1 MTQSDQANKTSPGQA
16 NPPGEDVRALVA
28 RYGLKRAGAR
38 LPLAEYTAQLWQR
51 RHFVLEFSRAT
62 NASGYARS
70 FLGQAWQVLTPL
82 LNAAVYYLIFGLLIG
97 TRKGVDNFL
106 AYLVIGVFV
115 FQFIQ
120 SSVTS
125 GARSLQ
131 SHRSL
136 ARTLHFPRAVFP
148 ISSTVIALEQL
159 LASLVVL
166 VPIVLF
172 TGEPVRLQWLL
183 IVPAL
188 ALQIPFC
195 AGLAFIF
202 ARIGSKIPDVSQM
215 LPFGLR
221 VWFYASGIMFSI
233 PAVTKTR
240 PQARAIM
247 EANPATIYVD
257 LCRSAFLE
265 SGNAAGPGEWFQGLA
280 WAVGVL
286 VIGYVFFWKAEES
299 YGRD

>member
-1 MTQSDQANKTSPGQA
+1 MTQAQTSKTSPGNGQ
-16 NPPGEDVRALVA
+16 PSPKEVRELVD
-28 RYGLKRAGAR
+28 RFGLKRAGAR
-38 LPLAEYTAQLWQR
+38 APLTEYTRELWTR
-51 RHFVLEFSRAT
+51 RHFVLEFSKAT

-97 TRKGVDNFL
+97 TRKGVPNYL
-106 AYLVIGVFV
+106 AFLVIGVFV

-120 SSVTS
+120 GSVTS

-131 SHRSL
+131 SHQSL
-136 ARTLHFPRAVFP
+136 ARTLRFPRAVFP
-148 ISSTVIALEQL
+148 VSSTSIALQHL

-172 TGEPVRLQWLL
+172 TGEPVRLQWLEVL
-183 IVPAL
+183 PAL
-188 ALQIPFC
+188 AMQIMFC

-202 ARIGSKIPDVSQM
+202 ARIGTKIPDVSQM
-215 LPFGLR
+215 LPFALR

-233 PAVTKTR
+233 PELTKDKPHVR
-240 PQARAIM
+240 EFM

-257 LCRSAFLE
+257 LYRSAFLE
-265 SGNAAGPGEWFQGLA
+265 SGQSASLSQWLQALA
-280 WAVGVL
+280 WGVGVL
-286 VIGYVFFWKAEES
+286 VVGYVFFWKAEES

>member
-1 MTQSDQANKTSPGQA
+1 MTQSDQAQKATPGQA
-16 NPPGEDVRALVA
+16 EPLGDDVDALVE
-28 RYGLKRAGAR
+28 RYGLKRAGERA
-38 LPLAEYTAQLWQR
+38 PLAEYTAQLWQR
-51 RHFVLEFSRAT
+51 RHFIVEFSKAT

-82 LNAAVYYLIFGLLIG
+82 LNAAVYYLIFGLLVG
-97 TRKGVDNFL
+97 TRRGVPNFL
-106 AYLVIGVFV
+106 AFLVIGVFV

-148 ISSTVIALEQL
+148 ISSTSIALQNL
-159 LASLVVL
+159 LSSVVVL

-172 TGEPVRLQWLL
+172 TGEPIRLQWL
-183 IVPAL
+183 IVIPAL
-188 ALQIPFC
+188 ALQILFC
-195 AGLAFIF
+195 TGLAFIF
-202 ARIGSKIPDVSQM
+202 ARIGSRIPDVSQM
-215 LPFGLR
+215 LPFALR

-233 PAVTKTR
+233 SVLAKDKPN
-240 PQARAIM
+240 ARAIM
-247 EANPATIYVD
+247 EANPATIFVD
-257 LCRSAFLE
+257 LYRTAFLK
-265 SGNAAGPGEWFQGLA
+265 SGPVSTPTEWLQAIA
-280 WAVGVL
+280 WAVGVF
-286 VIGYVFFWKAEES
+286 VIGYVYFWKAEES